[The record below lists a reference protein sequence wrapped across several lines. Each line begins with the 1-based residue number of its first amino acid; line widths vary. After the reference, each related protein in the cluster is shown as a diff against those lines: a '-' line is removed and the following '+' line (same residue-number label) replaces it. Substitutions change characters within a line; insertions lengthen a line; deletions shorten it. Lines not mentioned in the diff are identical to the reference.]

1 MVSLTFKNFKKEKVP
16 LDLEP
21 SNTIF
26 EVKSKLAQ
34 SISCEES
41 QIKLIYSGK
50 VLQDSKTVS
59 ECGLK
64 DGDQVV
70 FMVSQKKSAKTK
82 VTEPPVAAEPTAT
95 TPARENS
102 TEQVSSSTNTPAA
115 TVDEGSQQQEEQT
128 STTEPTESASTPG
141 FVVGAERNETI
152 ERIMA
157 VSYTHLML

>member
-21 SNTIF
+21 SNTIL
-26 EVKSKLAQ
+26 ETKTKLAQ

-70 FMVSQKKSAKTK
+70 FMVSQKKSTD
-82 VTEPPVAAEPTAT
+82 P
-95 TPARENS
+95 N
-102 TEQVSSSTNTPAA
+102 SSSVDKLAA
-115 TVDEGSQQQEEQT
+115 ALE
-128 STTEPTESASTPG
+128 
-141 FVVGAERNETI
+141 
-152 ERIMA
+152 
-157 VSYTHLML
+157 HHHHHH

>member
-21 SNTIF
+21 SNTIL
-26 EVKSKLAQ
+26 ETKTKLAQ

-70 FMVSQKKSAKTK
+70 FMVSQKKSTKTK
-82 VTEPPVAAEPTAT
+82 VTERDP
-95 TPARENS
+95 N
-102 TEQVSSSTNTPAA
+102 SSSVDKLAA
-115 TVDEGSQQQEEQT
+115 ALE
-128 STTEPTESASTPG
+128 
-141 FVVGAERNETI
+141 
-152 ERIMA
+152 
-157 VSYTHLML
+157 HHHHHH

>member
-21 SNTIF
+21 SNTIL
-26 EVKSKLAQ
+26 ETKTKLAQ

-70 FMVSQKKSAKTK
+70 FMVSQKSPRRPK
-82 VTEPPVAAEPTAT
+82 
-95 TPARENS
+95 
-102 TEQVSSSTNTPAA
+102 
-115 TVDEGSQQQEEQT
+115 
-128 STTEPTESASTPG
+128 
-141 FVVGAERNETI
+141 
-152 ERIMA
+152 
-157 VSYTHLML
+157 